1 MGQPLKHSQLG
12 ERSYIKFTRVETS
25 WPQGKWVRARSKT
38 FVMVGEMSSWLN
50 YLAPLATPRA
60 QEIDQKYEMEDGSA
74 KPDLSGHNFSCLS
87 WK

>member
-1 MGQPLKHSQLG
+1 VKGVTLSLREWKLVDLRVSGLEHGQKPVYVNYRLSQ
-12 ERSYIKFTRVETS
+12 
-25 WPQGKWVRARSKT
+25 T
-38 FVMVGEMSSWLN
+38 FAMVGEMSSWLN